1 MMLRR
6 RRTHGPDRA
15 EIDRTFAVVLSAFVF
30 LVFIAADVRAAE
42 RIPGNPSTA
51 DFLTPVTM
59 CPVENCHEG
68 SGPGVS

>member
-42 RIPGNPSTA
+42 QIPGNSLQDAATPA
-51 DFLTPVTM
+51 PQAQLTF
-59 CPVENCHEG
+59 
-68 SGPGVS
+68 

>member
-1 MMLRR
+1 MLDTESEDSSMMLRR

-42 RIPGNPSTA
+42 RIPGNCLQDA
-51 DFLTPVTM
+51 ATPATRT
-59 CPVENCHEG
+59 
-68 SGPGVS
+68 